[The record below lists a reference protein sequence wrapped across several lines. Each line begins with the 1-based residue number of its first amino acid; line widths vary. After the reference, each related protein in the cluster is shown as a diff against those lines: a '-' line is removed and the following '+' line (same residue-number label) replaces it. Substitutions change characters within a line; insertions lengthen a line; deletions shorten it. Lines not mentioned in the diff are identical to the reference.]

1 MVSDADFDSK
11 NPREL
16 GIKNENYYCSRF
28 NYWRRT
34 YIFDLIKLIAYFVN
48 KLFSNQWKLIF
59 LKAGDARGF
68 QPQGKVSLM
77 DDELRILLS
86 KL

>member
-16 GIKNENYYCSRF
+16 GIKNENYYFSRF
-28 NYWRRT
+28 NYPRT
-34 YIFDLIKLIAYFVN
+34 YIIDLKLIAYFVN

-59 LKAGDARGF
+59 LKAGDARRF

>member
-11 NPREL
+11 NPGEL

-28 NYWRRT
+28 NYWRT
-34 YIFDLIKLIAYFVN
+34 YIFDLKLIAYFAN
-48 KLFSNQWKLIF
+48 ELFSNQWKLIF
-59 LKAGDARGF
+59 LKAGDA